1 MASALVQRYKLVLQ
15 VYSAEELQHSSS
27 QGAYCKLYVGS
38 TTVIEGSHK
47 AMSKK
52 DSTDVST
59 SNEELNEVCRLEVRR
74 TRTQQQE
81 LSAMAPS
88 KTCWDEMFEVPIR
101 PGMELA
107 RQIVSI
113 RVKSQHLFFCPVIGA
128 CAVSLANLCPGERL
142 KQWFPL
148 QKGKKNAGRIRIML
162 RIAPEDNVL
171 VARRK
176 QPNKDVV
183 AARAANHEAEKA
195 IKRLV
200 DKQLRQEAERRQK
213 RLHRTSSG
221 PPVELK
227 RPAYE
232 QDDNLSVIDNRH
244 ERGENVTWPLP
255 PDVSSPTFLPPLG
268 TSAALGD
275 SCQQEKEDMI
285 SHLANKEHNVPV
297 TSMLDYEQ
305 RLDRKLRQVRKE
317 TARLQKLMSQL
328 KKYIPDLQMDSDS
341 DDSLDSEEEMK
352 MLLLRPVLS
361 SESER
366 HQDV

>member
-59 SNEELNEVCRLEVRR
+59 SNEDLNEVCHLEVRR

-81 LSAMAPS
+81 LNAMSPS

-148 QKGKKNAGRIRIML
+148 QKGKKNAGRICIML
-162 RIAPEDNVL
+162 RIAPEDKVL

-176 QPNKDVV
+176 QPNRDVL

-195 IKRLV
+195 IKRMV
-200 DKQLRQEAERRQK
+200 DKQLRQEAEQRQW
-213 RLHRTSSG
+213 
-221 PPVELK
+221 
-227 RPAYE
+227 Y
-232 QDDNLSVIDNRH
+232 
-244 ERGENVTWPLP
+244 LP
-255 PDVSSPTFLPPLG
+255 F
-268 TSAALGD
+268 
-275 SCQQEKEDMI
+275 
-285 SHLANKEHNVPV
+285 
-297 TSMLDYEQ
+297 
-305 RLDRKLRQVRKE
+305 
-317 TARLQKLMSQL
+317 
-328 KKYIPDLQMDSDS
+328 
-341 DDSLDSEEEMK
+341 
-352 MLLLRPVLS
+352 PVLT
-361 SESER
+361 R
-366 HQDV
+366 K